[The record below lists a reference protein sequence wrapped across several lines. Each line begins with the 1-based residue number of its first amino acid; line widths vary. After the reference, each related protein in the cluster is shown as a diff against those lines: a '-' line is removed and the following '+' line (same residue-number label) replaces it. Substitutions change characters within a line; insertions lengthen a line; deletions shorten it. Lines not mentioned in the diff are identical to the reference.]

1 MSELCAL
8 AYVSSAVRRMSD
20 AELEAL
26 LRGARRFNAG
36 ADVSGVLLYHDGSFF
51 QYLEGPPAAV
61 AAAYD
66 RVHVSPLHR
75 GIFELL
81 HAAAPQRHFHGW
93 HMGFS
98 QPGASLMLALSHAD
112 WVSAQRR
119 IGPPSNGGVQLLLDF
134 WQRSQGGA

>member
-1 MSELCAL
+1 VSELCAL

-81 HAAAPQRHFHGW
+81 HADVAQRHFQGW

-98 QPGASLMLALSHAD
+98 EPSASLMLALSQAD
-112 WVSAQRR
+112 WVGTQRHGR
-119 IGPPSNGGVQLLLDF
+119 AASNGGVQLLLDF
-134 WQRSQGGA
+134 WQRSRGGG